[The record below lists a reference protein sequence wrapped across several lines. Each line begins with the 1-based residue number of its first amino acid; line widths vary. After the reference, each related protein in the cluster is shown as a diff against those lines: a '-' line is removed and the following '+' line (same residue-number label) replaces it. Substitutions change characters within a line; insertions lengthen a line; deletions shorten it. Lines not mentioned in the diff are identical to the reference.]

1 MAALFTV
8 LRGTILPSFR
18 RGGWS
23 QPPPP
28 ERASIFFTTVGSR
41 RLNALPDQS
50 RLVVVVVK
58 ATYCRCRGRVCR
70 DRNLFVIPGDFSSVA
85 SNI

>member
-8 LRGTILPSFR
+8 LRGTNLPSFR

-41 RLNALPDQS
+41 RLNALPDRS
-50 RLVVVVVK
+50 RLVVVVVVK
-58 ATYCRCRGRVCR
+58 PMYCRFRGRVCR
-70 DRNLFVIPGDFSSVA
+70 DRNLFVYTW
-85 SNI
+85 